1 MIQKIKKNLLSIFLL
16 FEYTDPLFL
25 FLFLFQ
31 IFAYM
36 PADVFILT
44 LFVGYLL
51 PFLAGWFLYYN
62 IDEKITTIHSK
73 IGVCCLMYLFN
84 FSLTFSKSSILFY
97 YIYLP
102 FFFSM
107 SSISFIENKIFLKKK
122 EYSSALLSIC
132 FALSILIFF
141 FHLLTTI
148 GSIKTVSY
156 CISLFLKVIFCLK
169 LAGFMYENEK

>member
-31 IFAYM
+31 IFAFM
-36 PADVFILT
+36 PANEFILT
-44 LFVGYLL
+44 VFVGYFL
-51 PFLAGWFLYYN
+51 PFLAGWFLYYDM
-62 IDEKITTIHSK
+62 DEKITTIHSK
-73 IGVCCLMYLFN
+73 IGICCLMYLFN
-84 FSLTFSKSSILFY
+84 FSLTFSKSGIFFY
-97 YIYLP
+97 YIQLP

-122 EYSSALLSIC
+122 EYLSALLSIF
-132 FALSILIFF
+132 FALSVLTFF
-141 FHLLTTI
+141 FHLLTKF

-156 CISLFLKVIFCLK
+156 HISLFLKVIFCLK